1 MSVIQMAH
9 SYEELRTAAFDV
21 LAGRVKSPYEASQ
34 YAHFKIGVAKALQE
48 REKRPQPQHSVYPR
62 DPALDPADEE
72 TFLEIFWDLFRQ
84 GVITLGM
91 NDANPQFP
99 WFHLTPLGKRVADG
113 ENGYFVHDVS
123 AYEKRITQEIPKI
136 DKITLL
142 YLKEALQAFRSD
154 CILSATVMLGVAT
167 EQTFLL
173 LIEAIDQNPK
183 HQIAFASVK
192 EERTILRKVSKFQ
205 KILDQQKNTLPS
217 EVKDDLD
224 TKFLGILSI
233 IRNFRNNSGHPSGKI
248 IDREQAYV
256 LLQLFPHYCKKLYQ
270 LIEYYSLVT

>member
-1 MSVIQMAH
+1 
-9 SYEELRTAAFDV
+9 
-21 LAGRVKSPYEASQ
+21 LAGRVNPPYEVSQ
-34 YAHFKIGVAKALQE
+34 YANFKIGVAKALQE
-48 REKRPQPQHSVYPR
+48 REKRPQPRYSVSPS
-62 DPALDPADEE
+62 DPALDPADAE
-72 TFLEIFWDLFRQ
+72 TFLQIFWDLFRQ
-84 GVITLGM
+84 GVITLGIS
-91 NDANPQFP
+91 DANPEFP
-99 WFHLTPLGKRVADG
+99 WFHVTPLGKRVADG

-136 DKITLL
+136 DRVTLL

-183 HQIAFASVK
+183 YQLTFASVK
-192 EERTILRKVSKFQ
+192 EERTILRKVNKFQ

-224 TKFLGILSI
+224 TNVLGILSI

-256 LLQLFPHYCKKLYQ
+256 LLQLFPHYCRKLYQ
-270 LIEYYSLVT
+270 LIDYYSLVT